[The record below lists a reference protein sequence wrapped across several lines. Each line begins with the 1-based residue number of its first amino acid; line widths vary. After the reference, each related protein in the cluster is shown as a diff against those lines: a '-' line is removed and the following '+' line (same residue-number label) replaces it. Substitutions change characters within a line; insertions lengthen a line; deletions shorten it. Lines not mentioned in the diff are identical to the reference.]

1 MDENYFDE
9 TAAPESTSGLIP
21 EAAPG
26 QIPEVVP
33 GLIPGQIPEAAP
45 GLMPG
50 PIPEPAPGAEY
61 PQNVPVQYVENGEWE
76 ATRQELE
83 REERQKKRLDV
94 VAADFGFIGGLCLAF
109 GVAGTFFLY
118 KNPSGIT
125 YPLYVAMVYGLC
137 WLILSRKGISV
148 KRGSWFMI
156 AVSLLIGISTCM
168 TADTTIH
175 SLNRLALFLLFC
187 VFVLHQRYSDRQW
200 NIGKYMI
207 AIVLFLCRALGFLG
221 CPFSHGVRFFK
232 SIHNRKYKNVVW
244 VLAGICVAVP
254 TAVVLSVLLASAD
267 RVFESM
273 LDWVVTEF
281 LNPFTMISI
290 AFQVIFAVV
299 AMYCLICSAWAG
311 EISEEV
317 KDRRNAEPV
326 IAISFMGLIG
336 LVYLL
341 FCAIQV
347 VYLFMGRGR
356 LPEGLTYAEYARQG
370 FFQLLFVAVLN
381 LVMVLLCLKYFRRSR
396 VLNIVL
402 LVISLCTYV
411 MIASAFY
418 RMVLYVRQY
427 HLTYMRVLVFWFL
440 AMLAV
445 LMIGVVVLIFK
456 NRFPLFWHCLAVISV
471 FYLALAWMK
480 PDYQIAR
487 YNLAAAGGDVVYRE
501 GDGVWGTVDYLSR
514 LSADA
519 APAVAALSADS
530 EGKSE
535 LLKIYMIKYERAC
548 GYGAG
553 IRTYNFSYA
562 RNIELLNAIY

>member
-1 MDENYFDE
+1 MSENFNGLG
-9 TAAPESTSGLIP
+9 APEQTI
-21 EAAPG
+21 
-26 QIPEVVP
+26 
-33 GLIPGQIPEAAP
+33 
-45 GLMPG
+45 
-50 PIPEPAPGAEY
+50 
-61 PQNVPVQYVENGEWE
+61 PQNPAMEAGGGQSTMDDPQNITVQYVQSGEWQ
-76 ATRQELE
+76 ATQQELL
-83 REERQKKRLDV
+83 REERQKNRLEA
-94 VAADFGFIGGLCLAF
+94 VAGDFGFIGGLCLAF
-109 GVAGTFFLY
+109 GAAGTFFLY

-125 YPLYVAMVYGLC
+125 FPMFVMMVYGFS
-137 WLILSRKGISV
+137 WLILSRKGIKMRS
-148 KRGSWFMI
+148 GSWFI
-156 AVSLLIGISTCM
+156 AAVSLLIGISTCM

-175 SLNRLALFLLFC
+175 CLNKLALFLLFC
-187 VFVLHQRYSDRQW
+187 VFVLHQRYRDGQW

-207 AIVLFLCRALGFLG
+207 AIVIFLCRALWFVG
-221 CPFSHGVRFFK
+221 CPFSHGIRFFK
-232 SIHNRKYKNVVW
+232 SIHNRRYKTAVW

-254 TAVVLSVLLASAD
+254 AAVLLSVLLASAD

-273 LDWVVTEF
+273 LDWVITEF
-281 LNPFTMISI
+281 LNPFTVIPI
-290 AFQVIFAVV
+290 VFQVIFGVV

-311 EISEEV
+311 EIAEEV
-317 KDRRNAEPV
+317 KDRRTAEPV
-326 IAISFMGLIG
+326 IAISFMALIG

-347 VYLFMGRGR
+347 VYLFMGKGQ
-356 LPEGLTYAEYARQG
+356 LPAGLTYAEYARQG

-381 LVMVLLCLKYFRRSR
+381 LVMVLLCLKYFRRSA

-418 RMVLYVRQY
+418 RMILYVQQY
-427 HLTYMRVLVFWFL
+427 HLTYQRVLVLWFL

-445 LMIGVVVLIFK
+445 LMIGVVALIFK

-487 YNLAAAGGDVVYRE
+487 YNLMAVGGAAVSADMVRDDFAVR
-501 GDGVWGTVDYLSR
+501 DSVWYLSR

-519 APAVAALSADS
+519 APAVAELMTDS
-530 EGKSE
+530 EGKRE
-535 LLKIYMIKYERAC
+535 LLSIYLVKYERTR
-548 GYGAG
+548 GRGAG

-562 RNIELLNAIY
+562 RNAALLNASQ